1 MKRKLLLLLL
11 AGLTVGVAMLVRARR
26 ADAGRYHDS
35 LAEAEARFAKEKE
48 ELARALADARNR
60 PPEVVTN
67 TVTLQ
72 APLPAPPTAA
82 EILQKLIEL
91 KTGGGFADIRA
102 QRQAVVYFEA
112 LVGLGAKSLPTLRA
126 YLLRF
131 EDADYTPDARRTV
144 TLPESVSGENNGLRR
159 RWWQQLAFG
168 ERQLGESQLSKTSLD
183 FGVPPTLRLGLF
195 DVLHAIG
202 GETSEAILL
211 EQLQRT
217 GRALEVAYLAH
228 TLRDM
233 SGETY
238 RTEILQTT
246 HELLLAAPQP
256 QTGAVVDK
264 RAKDYLYAVLEMF
277 ADPTFTGSAV
287 QLLVGS
293 DGQMDH
299 HALDYLGRTLR
310 ENIVPVLAFVW
321 SNPSLTNVWDRGA
334 LAGIALPHLSTNQQ
348 ANQLVRASILETSLP
363 RELRSKMLR
372 ALEEPLP
379 PSPGSNPE
387 AILMARVQLVSG
399 LFGELQDEEL
409 VQEAAALRQRLIR
422 QLTDG
427 SLMPQGKSTP
437 EP

>member
-1 MKRKLLLLLL
+1 MLLLLLL
-11 AGLTVGVAMLVRARR
+11 AGTAVGLAMLVWARR
-26 ADAGRYHDS
+26 ADADRYHNS
-35 LAEAEARFAKEKE
+35 LGEAEARFAKEKE
-48 ELARALADARNR
+48 ELSKALEEARNR
-60 PPEVVTN
+60 PPDVVIK
-67 TVTLQ
+67 TVTVQ
-72 APLPAPPTAA
+72 APPPAPPTAA

-91 KTGGGFADIRA
+91 KAGGGFADIRA
-102 QRQAVVYFEA
+102 QRQAVIHFEA
-112 LVGLGAKSLPTLRA
+112 MVALGASALPTIQA

-131 EDADYTPDARRTV
+131 EDADYTPDARRPAA
-144 TLPESVSGENNGLRR
+144 LPEITSGENNGLRR
-159 RWWQQLAFG
+159 RWWQQLTFG
-168 ERQLGESQLSKTSLD
+168 ERRLGESRLSKTSLD

-202 GETSEAILL
+202 GETSEDILL

-233 SGETY
+233 SGETH

-246 HELLLAAPQP
+246 HELLMAPPQP
-256 QTGAVVDK
+256 QTGAAVDK
-264 RAKDYLYAVLEMF
+264 RAKDYLYGVLEMF
-277 ADPTFTGSAV
+277 DDPTFTAGAV

-310 ENIVPVLAFVW
+310 ENVVPVLTYAW
-321 SNPSLTNVWDRGA
+321 SNPALTNVWDRGT

-348 ANQLVRASILETSLP
+348 ASQLVRASILETSLP
-363 RELRSKMLR
+363 REMRTKMLR

-379 PSPGSNPE
+379 PNPGSTPE
-387 AILMARVQLVSG
+387 AIMMARVQLVSG
-399 LFGELQDEEL
+399 LFGELEDVEL
-409 VQEAAALRQRLIR
+409 IQEATALRQRLIR

-427 SLMPQGKSTP
+427 SLVPQGKP
-437 EP
+437 VPQL

>member
-1 MKRKLLLLLL
+1 MKRMSLLLLL
-11 AGLTVGVAMLVRARR
+11 AGLGVGVAMLVRTRR
-26 ADAGRYHDS
+26 ADADRYHDS

-48 ELARALADARNR
+48 ELTQALEEARNR
-60 PPEVVTN
+60 PPEVVTK
-67 TVTLQ
+67 TVTVQ
-72 APLPAPPTAA
+72 ATPVPLTAA

-112 LVGLGAKSLPTLRA
+112 MVGLGASALSTIQA

-131 EDADYTPDARRTV
+131 EDADYTPDARRPV
-144 TLPESVSGENNGLRR
+144 TLPESVPGENNGLRR

-168 ERQLGESQLSKTSLD
+168 ERQLGESRLSKASLD

-202 GETSEAILL
+202 GETAENILL

-233 SGETY
+233 SGERH
-238 RTEILQTT
+238 RTEILQTA
-246 HELLLAAPQP
+246 HELLLAPPQP
-256 QTGAVVDK
+256 QTGAVVDN

-277 ADPTFTGSAV
+277 DDPTFTGGAI
-287 QLLVGS
+287 QLLVGT

-299 HALDYLGRTLR
+299 HALDYLGRTLG
-310 ENIVPVLAFVW
+310 ENIVPVLAFAW
-321 SNPSLTNVWDRGA
+321 SNPALTNVWDRGA

-348 ANQLVRASILETSLP
+348 AGRLVRASILETSFP
-363 RELRSKMLR
+363 RELRTKMLR
-372 ALEEPLP
+372 ALEEPPP
-379 PSPGSNPE
+379 PSPGSTQE
-387 AILMARVQLVSG
+387 AIITARVQLVSG
-399 LFGELQDEEL
+399 LFGELQDLEL
-409 VQEAAALRQRLIR
+409 IQEADSLRQRLLR
-422 QLTDG
+422 QLSDG
-427 SLMPQGKSTP
+427 SLAPEGKP
-437 EP
+437 IP